1 MKRSLPFFFVF
12 IFALFNVIQYFVPH
26 ESFENIHEFLLD
38 WIIIIG
44 IFALALGIWSLFK
57 VSVSK
62 IRTRKPNF
70 VYNYLTL
77 VGLFVMILFGFTAST
92 ADAVGFYWLFILLFA
107 GIIVGLIQI
116 GAATNVGNKRLWV
129 LITIGLVVVEV
140 IIAAFDNTWGFFFY
154 TQEGLEN
161 TMFRNFFDHIM
172 MPILATMFALL
183 AFFIASAAYRAFRAR
198 NLMASLLLLAALI
211 VMLRFNPYLP
221 FAEEF
226 WAKASNWLMNVPN
239 LAAQRAI
246 VIGIGLGIVSTAI
259 KVMLGIERGYMGKG

>member
-57 VSVSK
+57 VSVAK
-62 IRTRKPNF
+62 IRTAKPN
-70 VYNYLTL
+70 YGYSYLTL
-77 VGLFVMILFGFTAST
+77 IGLFVMILFGFTNKTSEAT
-92 ADAVGFYWLFILLFA
+92 GLYWLFILLFCA
-107 GIIVGLIQI
+107 IIVGLVQI
-116 GAATNVGNKRLWV
+116 GAASDPGKRRMWFFITGALMLIEV
-129 LITIGLVVVEV
+129 LIAV
-140 IIAAFDNTWGFFFY
+140 FDNTWGFFFY
-154 TQEGLEN
+154 TQEGLQN
-161 TMFRNFFDHIM
+161 TMFRNFFDHIL

-198 NLMASLLLLAALI
+198 NLMATLLLIAALI

-221 FAEEF
+221 
-226 WAKASNWLMNVPN
+226 WPDYWSKASNWLMNVPN